1 MKHRIGFNALS
12 RTSSHRKAL
21 KRNMVTSLFRYE
33 RIETTKAKALE
44 VRRMAEKMI
53 TRAKPD
59 SVANR
64 RRIGRDIKDEAIA
77 AKLFLEIAPMFAE
90 RKGGYTRI
98 LKTGNRLGD
107 AAEMVILELVEKTSK
122 PSKKDEKKADKK
134 AEKAAPKK
142 AAATTKAKAEV
153 AEEKAEKPAPKKAA
167 PKKAAAT
174 TKAKAEVTEEKA
186 EKPAPKK
193 AAPKKAAPKKAATST
208 KAKAEDAEKSVKEDK

>member
-12 RTSSHRKAL
+12 RNSAHRKAL

-53 TRAKPD
+53 TRAKID

-64 RRIGRDIKDEAIA
+64 RQIAKDIGDEAIL
-77 AKLFLEIAPMFAE
+77 AKLFTEIAPLFVE

-107 AAEMVILELVEKTSK
+107 AAEMVILELVEKTAKS
-122 PSKKDEKKADKK
+122 EKK
-134 AEKAAPKK
+134 AEK
-142 AAATTKAKAEV
+142 
-153 AEEKAEKPAPKKAA
+153 KAEKS
-167 PKKAAAT
+167 
-174 TKAKAEVTEEKA
+174 AKKA
-186 EKPAPKK
+186 EKK
-193 AAPKKAAPKKAATST
+193 T
-208 KAKAEDAEKSVKEDK
+208 EEEK

>member
-53 TRAKPD
+53 TRAKVD

-64 RRIGRDIKDEAIA
+64 RLIARDITDEAIA
-77 AKLFLEIAPMFAE
+77 AKLFTEIAPLFVE

-107 AAEMVILELVEKTSK
+107 AAEMVILELVEKTAK
-122 PSKKDEKKADKK
+122 PEKKAEKK
-134 AEKAAPKK
+134 AEKAAKK
-142 AAATTKAKAEV
+142 ADKPAK
-153 AEEKAEKPAPKKAA
+153 KAEKSDK
-167 PKKAAAT
+167 
-174 TKAKAEVTEEKA
+174 EEN
-186 EKPAPKK
+186 
-193 AAPKKAAPKKAATST
+193 
-208 KAKAEDAEKSVKEDK
+208 

>member
-53 TRAKPD
+53 TRAKID

-64 RRIGRDIKDEAIA
+64 RLIARDITDEAIA
-77 AKLFLEIAPMFAE
+77 AKLFTEIAPLFVE

-107 AAEMVILELVEKTSK
+107 AAEMVILELVEKTAK
-122 PSKKDEKKADKK
+122 PEKKKAEKKSEKAEKKADKPAKK
-134 AEKAAPKK
+134 AEKSDD
-142 AAATTKAKAEV
+142 
-153 AEEKAEKPAPKKAA
+153 EEK
-167 PKKAAAT
+167 
-174 TKAKAEVTEEKA
+174 
-186 EKPAPKK
+186 
-193 AAPKKAAPKKAATST
+193 
-208 KAKAEDAEKSVKEDK
+208 